1 MYTTTQKDY
10 VNSVNLKAATD
21 FPYLVLEATEGHIQ
35 PLNKGFRVM
44 HWHEDLQF
52 IYVLEGRVSVK
63 TLDEEIIITPGQG
76 CFINKYV
83 VHLISYTGN
92 CHYYNFVFPD
102 YFLGFYP
109 GCPARVTVD
118 YLSGHSQLPLY
129 LFDGSAAWH
138 GQALTHLRY
147 LTDLERLGQ
156 QNAANYP
163 YEVLVQLVG
172 LWLCMAA
179 NINLSKTR
187 QQRPLHKRM
196 QCFLKYIED
205 HYSEDISLGDL
216 AASANVSKAECLRC
230 FKNSMQITPYQ
241 YLIEL
246 RLAKA
251 AQLLRTTEDA
261 VVDIALKVGFQQSS
275 HFGKFFK
282 AKTGLSPLAYRRQ
295 KS

>member
-1 MYTTTQKDY
+1 MVKAEQKDY
-10 VNSVNLKAATD
+10 VNSINLKAATD
-21 FPYLVLEATEGHIQ
+21 FPYLVLEATEGHIK

-63 TLDEEIIITPGQG
+63 TLEEEITIAPGQG

-83 VHLISYTGN
+83 VHLISYTGS
-92 CHYYNFVFPD
+92 CHYYNFLFPD

-118 YLSGHSQLPLY
+118 ALSGHSQLPLY
-129 LFDGSAAWH
+129 LFDGDAAWH
-138 GQALTHLRY
+138 VKALEHLRY
-147 LTDLERLGQ
+147 LTALE
-156 QNAANYP
+156 QNKWQNVPAYP
-163 YEVLVQLVG
+163 YEVLVQLTG
-172 LWLCMAA
+172 LWLTMAI
-179 NINLSKTR
+179 NITLTQQR
-187 QQRPLHKRM
+187 QKRPLHQRM
-196 QCFLKYIED
+196 QCFLKYIEE
-205 HYSEDISLGDL
+205 HYSGELSLEDL

-230 FKNSMQITPYQ
+230 FKHSMQITPYQ

-246 RLAKA
+246 RLSKA

-261 VVDIALKVGFQQSS
+261 VGDIALKAGFQQSS

-282 AKTGLSPLAYRRQ
+282 AKTGLTPLAYRRQ
-295 KS
+295 KN